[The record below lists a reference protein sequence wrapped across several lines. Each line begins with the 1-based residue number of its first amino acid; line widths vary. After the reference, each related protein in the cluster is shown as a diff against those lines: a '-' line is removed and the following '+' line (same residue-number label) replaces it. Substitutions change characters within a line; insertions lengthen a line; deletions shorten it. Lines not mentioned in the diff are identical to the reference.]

1 MRDRAW
7 RRHTNDKILVR
18 KIKSFSRDM
27 NFYKYKDCAGYVVE
41 NPNWMDYLNT
51 HQHFNLKSIGSPW
64 RYTGEGLK
72 YSPNK
77 SIRGRN
83 HRWGRPGNTPDTREF
98 NNRLL
103 IRIKREYGLK

>member
-18 KIKSFSRDM
+18 KIKKFAYNI
-27 NFYKYKDCAGYVVE
+27 NFYRYKDCAGYFLE
-41 NPNWMDYLNT
+41 DPKWMDYLNT
-51 HQHFNLKSIGSPW
+51 NQHFNLKSIGSPW

-83 HRWGRPGNTPDTREF
+83 YRWGRPGNSPDTREF
-98 NNRLL
+98 NTRLL
-103 IRIKREYGLK
+103 IRIKKEYGLK